1 MGEYLLKAMKDVLG
15 DALTP
20 AIHQAW
26 EAAYTQLADV
36 MIGREKQIYG
46 ECDDWTDWRDFV
58 ISEKVIESEEMTSF
72 SLKPQDGKP
81 LPPFRPGQYVSIR
94 TDVPSLHYLQSR
106 QYSLSD
112 APHAD
117 HYRISVKREP
127 GLDLEHPDAVA
138 HPGYI
143 SNILHDQKHVGDTL
157 QVSHPAGEFFLD
169 VEHDKRPLVL
179 ISAGVGL
186 TPMLSMMKTLDEQEA
201 TQPISWI
208 HATRNSKV
216 QAFGEDVR
224 SIAQHRPNMH
234 PHVFMKYPSDKDT
247 EGKDYQ
253 FSGRM
258 SLGRLDREGDLFL
271 DKKDAEYFICGPERF
286 MKDMQKTL
294 REYGVEEGRIKLELF
309 GTGAISNS

>member
-1 MGEYLLKAMKDVLG
+1 MGKYLLKAMKDVLG

-20 AIHQAW
+20 AVHQAW
-26 EAAYTQLADV
+26 AAAYKQLANI
-36 MIGREKQIYG
+36 MIGREEQIYQ
-46 ECDDWTDWRDFV
+46 ECDDWTDWRSFV
-58 ISEKVIESEEMTSF
+58 ISEKVIESEEITSS
-72 SLKPQDGKP
+72 SLRPQDGRP
-81 LPPFRPGQYVSIR
+81 LPTFRPGQYVSIR
-94 TDVPSLHYLQSR
+94 TDVPALHYLQSR

-117 HYRISVKREP
+117 HYRISVKRES

-143 SNILHDQKHVGDTL
+143 SSILHDKKQVGDRL

-179 ISAGVGL
+179 ISAGVGS

-208 HATRNSKV
+208 HATRNLKM

-271 DKKDAEYFICGPERF
+271 DKKDAEYFVCGPERF
-286 MKDMQKTL
+286 MTDMQKTL
-294 REYGVEEGRIKLELF
+294 REYGVEEERIKVEFF
-309 GTGAISNS
+309 GTGAMSSS

>member
-1 MGEYLLKAMKDVLG
+1 VGKYLLKAMKDVLG

-20 AIHQAW
+20 AVHQAW
-26 EAAYTQLADV
+26 GAAYKQLANI
-36 MIGREKQIYG
+36 MIGREEHIYQ
-46 ECDDWTDWRDFV
+46 ECDDWTDWRSFV
-58 ISEKVIESEEMTSF
+58 ISEKVIESEEITSS
-72 SLKPQDGKP
+72 SLRPQDGRP
-81 LPPFRPGQYVSIR
+81 LPTFRPGQYVSIR
-94 TDVPSLHYLQSR
+94 TDVPALHYLQSR

-117 HYRISVKREP
+117 HYRISVKR
-127 GLDLEHPDAVA
+127 
-138 HPGYI
+138 GYI
-143 SNILHDQKHVGDTL
+143 SSILHDKKQVGDRL

-179 ISAGVGL
+179 ISAGVGS

-208 HATRNSKV
+208 HATRNLKM

-271 DKKDAEYFICGPERF
+271 DKKDAEYFVCGPERF
-286 MKDMQKTL
+286 MTDMQKTL
-294 REYGVEEGRIKLELF
+294 REYGVEEERIKVEF
-309 GTGAISNS
+309 FATGAMSSS

>member
-1 MGEYLLKAMKDVLG
+1 MGEHLLKAMKSVLG
-15 DALTP
+15 DAFTP
-20 AIHQAW
+20 TIHQAW
-26 EAAYTQLADV
+26 AAAYKQLADL
-36 MIGREKQIYG
+36 MIGREEQIYE
-46 ECDDWTDWRDFV
+46 ECNDWTDWRDFGV
-58 ISEKVIESEEMTSF
+58 SEKVEEFEEITSF
-72 SLKPQDGKP
+72 SLKPQDKNP

-94 TDVPSLHYLQSR
+94 TDVPSLHYLKSR

-143 SNILHDQKHVGDTL
+143 SNILHDQNQVGGML

-169 VEHDKRPLVL
+169 VEHDKCPLVL

-186 TPMLSMMKTLDEQEA
+186 TSMLSMMKSLDEQEA

-224 SIAQHRPNMH
+224 SMAQHRPNMH

-258 SLGRLDREGDLFL
+258 SLGKLDREGDLFL
-271 DKKDAEYFICGPERF
+271 YKKDAEYFICGPERF
-286 MKDMQKTL
+286 MTDMQKTL
-294 REYGVEEGRIKLELF
+294 REYGVEEDRIKLELF
-309 GTGAISNS
+309 GTGAMSNS